1 MKKILIIAIIAINLV
16 ACSKQSADL
25 ETRAAAAAPA
35 PDPELQKYF
44 SRVRY
49 FHDNRTPAVDTVW
62 TLRLTDSVMVNHYTT
77 QHGYIF
83 ADSRIV
89 TEKGVL
95 WSK

>member
-1 MKKILIIAIIAINLV
+1 MKKILLAAIIAISLV
-16 ACSKQSADL
+16 ACSKQSAEL
-25 ETRAAAAAPA
+25 ETSAAAAAPG

-62 TLRLTDSVMVNHYTT
+62 TLRLTDSVMVEHYTA
-77 QHGYIF
+77 QHGYVY
-83 ADSRIV
+83 ADSRTV